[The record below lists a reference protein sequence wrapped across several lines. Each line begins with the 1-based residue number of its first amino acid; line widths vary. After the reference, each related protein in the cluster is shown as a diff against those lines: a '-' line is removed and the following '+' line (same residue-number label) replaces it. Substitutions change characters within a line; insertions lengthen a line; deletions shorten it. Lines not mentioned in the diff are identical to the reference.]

1 MSRSGTALR
10 VALLPVVML
19 AGVMLYG
26 QAVIVATKL
35 MPVPDTGPLTI
46 AVQISQGFLAA
57 TLNAALACY
66 PLARLYGR
74 AATGVAALIALAV
87 AVAVAAGTL
96 HGSGDDTDATALLLR
111 GWAPLCCVVLL
122 MGGTWLVARR
132 RQADDSA
139 R

>member
-1 MSRSGTALR
+1 MSRSGTTPR

-26 QAVIVATKL
+26 LAVIVATKL

-87 AVAVAAGTL
+87 AAGAL
-96 HGSGDDTDATALLLR
+96 HGSGDEADATALLLR
-111 GWAPLCCVVLL
+111 GWALLCCVVLL

-132 RQADDSA
+132 RRADASA

>member
-1 MSRSGTALR
+1 VSRAGIALR
-10 VALLPVVML
+10 VALLPMVML
-19 AGVMLYG
+19 VGVVLYG

-35 MPVPDTGPLTI
+35 MPLPEAGPLTI
-46 AVQISQGFLAA
+46 AVRVSQGFLAA
-57 TLNAALACY
+57 TLNAAVACY

-74 AATGVAALIALAV
+74 AATGVAALVALP
-87 AVAVAAGTL
+87 VAAAAL
-96 HGSGDDTDATALLLR
+96 QGSGGETDAMALLLR
-111 GWAPLCCVVLL
+111 GWALLCFVVLL

>member
-1 MSRSGTALR
+1 MSRAGVALR
-10 VALLPVVML
+10 VALLPVVIL

-26 QAVIVATKL
+26 LSVIVATKL

-74 AATGVAALIALAV
+74 AATGVAVLVALAV
-87 AVAVAAGTL
+87 AAGML
-96 HGSGDDTDATALLLR
+96 HGSGDDADATTLLLR
-111 GWAPLCCVVLL
+111 GWALLCFVVLL

-132 RQADDSA
+132 RKAG
-139 R
+139 

>member
-1 MSRSGTALR
+1 MSRNGTALR

-26 QAVIVATKL
+26 QAVIVAAKL
-35 MPVPDTGPLTI
+35 MPVPDTGPLTT

-74 AATGVAALIALAV
+74 AATGVATLVALAV
-87 AVAVAAGTL
+87 AASTL
-96 HGSGDDTDATALLLR
+96 HGSGDEADATALLLR
-111 GWAPLCCVVLL
+111 GWALLCCVVLL
-122 MGGTWLVARR
+122 TGGTWLIARR

>member
-1 MSRSGTALR
+1 MSRAGIALR

-19 AGVMLYG
+19 IGVFLYG
-26 QAVIVATKL
+26 LAMSVATTL
-35 MPVPDTGPLTI
+35 MPLPEAGPLTV
-46 AVQISQGFLAA
+46 AVRVSQEFLAA

-74 AATGVAALIALAV
+74 AATGVAALVALP
-87 AVAVAAGTL
+87 VAAGML
-96 HGSGDDTDATALLLR
+96 HGSGDDADATTLLLR
-111 GWAPLCCVVLL
+111 GWALLCCVVLL
-122 MGGTWLVARR
+122 MGGIWLVARR

>member
-1 MSRSGTALR
+1 MSRAGVALR

-26 QAVIVATKL
+26 LSVIVATKL

-57 TLNAALACY
+57 TFNAALACY

-87 AVAVAAGTL
+87 AATAL
-96 HGSGDDTDATALLLR
+96 QGSGDEADATKLLLR
-111 GWAPLCCVVLL
+111 GWALLCCVVLL

-132 RQADDSA
+132 RLAGASA

>member
-1 MSRSGTALR
+1 MSRAGIALR

-19 AGVMLYG
+19 VGVVLYG

-35 MPVPDTGPLTI
+35 MPLPEAGPLTI
-46 AVQISQGFLAA
+46 AVRVSQGFLAA

-74 AATGVAALIALAV
+74 AATGVAALVALP
-87 AVAVAAGTL
+87 VAAAAL
-96 HGSGDDTDATALLLR
+96 QGSGAETDAMALLLR
-111 GWAPLCCVVLL
+111 GWALLCFVVLL

-132 RQADDSA
+132 RKAG
-139 R
+139 

>member
-1 MSRSGTALR
+1 MSRSGVALR

-74 AATGVAALIALAV
+74 AATGMAALIAL
-87 AVAVAAGTL
+87 AVAAGTL
-96 HGSGDDTDATALLLR
+96 HGSGDDSDATALLLR
-111 GWAPLCCVVLL
+111 GWALLCCAVLL
-122 MGGTWLVARR
+122 TGGTWLVARR
-132 RQADDSA
+132 RLADASA

>member
-1 MSRSGTALR
+1 MSRSGVALR

-66 PLARLYGR
+66 PRARLYGR
-74 AATGVAALIALAV
+74 AATGMAALIAL
-87 AVAVAAGTL
+87 AVAAGTL
-96 HGSGDDTDATALLLR
+96 HGSGDDSDATALLLR
-111 GWAPLCCVVLL
+111 GWALLCCAVLL
-122 MGGTWLVARR
+122 TGGTWLVARR
-132 RQADDSA
+132 RLADASA

>member
-1 MSRSGTALR
+1 MSRAGIALR

-19 AGVMLYG
+19 VGVVLYG
-26 QAVIVATKL
+26 QAVIVATTL
-35 MPVPDTGPLTI
+35 MPLPEAGPLTI
-46 AVQISQGFLAA
+46 AVRVSQEFLAA
-57 TLNAALACY
+57 TLNAAVACY

-74 AATGVAALIALAV
+74 AATGVAALVALP
-87 AVAVAAGTL
+87 VAAAAL
-96 HGSGDDTDATALLLR
+96 QGSGAETDSMALLLR
-111 GWAPLCCVVLL
+111 GWALLCFVVLL

>member
-1 MSRSGTALR
+1 MSRAGIALR

-19 AGVMLYG
+19 VGVVLYG
-26 QAVIVATKL
+26 QAVIVATTL
-35 MPVPDTGPLTI
+35 MPLPEAGPLTV
-46 AVQISQGFLAA
+46 AVRVSQGFLAA

-74 AATGVAALIALAV
+74 AATGVAALVALP
-87 AVAVAAGTL
+87 VAAAALQGN
-96 HGSGDDTDATALLLR
+96 GGETDATTLLLR
-111 GWAPLCCVVLL
+111 GWALLCFVVLL

-132 RQADDSA
+132 RKADASA

>member
-111 GWAPLCCVVLL
+111 GWALLCFVVLL